1 MAQHEDEKSFD
12 LPDMVTAL
20 DMTRRPGIISILV
33 VNWSIDVPLQFLA
46 VLWISKYSFRIP
58 IRGSVILN
66 YGSGMVVQLITA
78 PVRSGSYLHI
88 FLANGKKYVNELV
101 VNH

>member
-33 VNWSIDVPLQFLA
+33 VN
-46 VLWISKYSFRIP
+46 
-58 IRGSVILN
+58 
-66 YGSGMVVQLITA
+66 
-78 PVRSGSYLHI
+78 
-88 FLANGKKYVNELV
+88 
-101 VNH
+101 